1 MNYAYS
7 GLYFQLMQ
15 NIVDNLMINTNAS
28 PDLEQLPESRT
39 LAGRTYDS
47 IKTQIIDGS
56 LAQGTK
62 IVESDLALKYG
73 ISRGPLRE
81 AIHRLEQIKLIVRIP
96 HAGSRVV
103 SLDIKMMGDI
113 YTARE
118 CLEGMAAR
126 LAARHMAD
134 DEIQSM
140 HDLLELHAE
149 SINETAGKAYFQRE
163 GDIDFHY
170 RIAVASQNQWI
181 LENLNG
187 ELYQLIRMCR
197 RQSGRMPS
205 RPSVALDQHRQIVAA
220 ITQRDEELA
229 EILMRRHISGAWKIV
244 KTILEDNL

>member
-1 MNYAYS
+1 MPETLLTTS
-7 GLYFQLMQ
+7 TEELLE
-15 NIVDNLMINTNAS
+15 S
-28 PDLEQLPESRT
+28 PT
-39 LAGRTYDS
+39 LARRTFDS
-47 IKTQIIDGS
+47 IKADIIDGQ

-103 SLDIKMMGDI
+103 TLDTKMMEDI

-118 CLEGMAAR
+118 SLEGMAAR
-126 LAARHMAD
+126 LAARLMPD
-134 DEIQSM
+134 TEITALST
-140 HDLLELHAE
+140 LLDQHEA
-149 SINETAGKAYFQRE
+149 SISETEGKAYFQRE
-163 GDIDFHY
+163 GDIDFHF

-197 RQSGRMPS
+197 HQSGQYPS
-205 RPSVALDQHRQIVAA
+205 RAQTALEQHRQIAAA
-220 ITQRDEELA
+220 IERRDEELA
-229 EILMRRHISGAWKIV
+229 EILMRRHISGAWEIV
-244 KTILEDNL
+244 KQILEEQNDRS

>member
-1 MNYAYS
+1 MPKPLLTTQTEDA
-7 GLYFQLMQ
+7 L
-15 NIVDNLMINTNAS
+15 DS
-28 PDLEQLPESRT
+28 PT
-39 LAGRTYDS
+39 LASRAFDS
-47 IKTQIIDGS
+47 IKADIISGK

-103 SLDIKMMGDI
+103 SLDSKMMEDI

-118 CLEGMAAR
+118 ALEGMAAR
-126 LAARHMAD
+126 LATRLMSD
-134 DEIQSM
+134 DEIAALSALL
-140 HDLLELHAE
+140 DLHEAA
-149 SINETAGKAYFQRE
+149 IGETEGKAYFQRE
-163 GDIDFHY
+163 GDIDFHF
-170 RIAVASQNQWI
+170 RIAQARQNQWI

-197 RQSGRMPS
+197 HQSGQFPARAQT
-205 RPSVALDQHRQIVAA
+205 ALNQHRQIATA
-220 ITQRDEELA
+220 IAQRDEELA

-244 KTILEDNL
+244 KKILEDQDD